1 MSLTRSGYLT
11 GETQEI
17 KNQLTVRAVVNT
29 EFGFPPPPFKVFR
42 KAKSGLCVPRYYGED
57 KFGPPK
63 EDRRPEPVKISTKF
77 NGKLRDETHQ
87 NDAMAAALKAGHG
100 VLSLPCGFGKT
111 TVALAIACKLGYR
124 TMIVVHK
131 EFLANQ
137 WKERIQQ
144 FCPGASIGI
153 VQQDKKETECDFV
166 IAMLQSLS
174 LKEYSFGDFDSIGT
188 LIVDEAH
195 HICAKVFS
203 QSLFKMCPKH
213 VFGLSATPTRK
224 DGLTKVLHWF
234 MGPTFFSVERKNQD
248 QVEVFPIEYKC
259 DRYHDPP
266 PCTRFGKLSLA
277 TMITELTED
286 RQRNIVIAQIIKDI
300 SKTTRQVLVL
310 SDRRHHCEVL
320 HQSFKKTSGL
330 YMGGMKEADL
340 TESSKKKI
348 IFATFS
354 QAHEGLDIPSL
365 DTVILATPKSDI
377 VQSIGRIM
385 RETKGKK
392 NNPHIYD
399 IFDQWSICHAM
410 YHKRLKIY
418 KQGGFDIPRKNK
430 PQEETPFK
438 KGECFINI

>member
-1 MSLTRSGYLT
+1 MLTRSGYIVNNPPPELKK
-11 GETQEI
+11 E
-17 KNQLTVRAVVNT
+17 LTVRAIVNDD
-29 EFGFPPPPFKVFR
+29 FGFPPPPFKVFR
-42 KAKSGLCVPRYYGED
+42 PTKNGICVPRYYGISKLGEPNED
-57 KFGPPK
+57 K
-63 EDRRPEPVKISTKF
+63 RPEPTRTRVKFHGT
-77 NGKLRDETHQ
+77 LRDATHQ
-87 NDAMAAALKAGHG
+87 NAALAAAIDAGHG

-111 TVALAIACKLGYR
+111 TVSLAIACKLGYR

-137 WKERIQQ
+137 WEERIKQ
-144 FCPGASIGI
+144 FCPGATIGR
-153 VQQDKKETECDFV
+153 VQQNKKDVECDFV

-174 LKEYSFGDFDSIGT
+174 LKEYTFGDFDSIGT

-213 VFGLSATPTRK
+213 IFGLSATPNRK

-234 MGPTFFSVERKNQD
+234 MGPTFFAVERENQQD
-248 QVEVFPIEYKC
+248 VEVFPIEFEC
-259 DRYHDPP
+259 QRFRDPP
-266 PCTRFGKLSLA
+266 PCTRFGKLSLS
-277 TMITELTED
+277 TMITELTEN
-286 RQRNIVIAQIIKDI
+286 RERNSMLVGLISRIAK
-300 SKTTRQVLVL
+300 STRQILVL
-310 SDRRHHCEVL
+310 SDRRQHCMML
-320 HQSFKKTSGL
+320 HQCFPKRSGL

-340 TESSKKKI
+340 AESSTKKI

-392 NNPHIYD
+392 NNPNIYD
-399 IFDQWSICHAM
+399 IFDQWSVCHAM
-410 YHKRLKIY
+410 YNKRLRVY
-418 KQGGFDIPRKNK
+418 KQGGFKMPKMK
-430 PQEETPFK
+430 EEEPDVFSLGK
-438 KGECFINI
+438 CMINL